1 MIYKNIGL
9 VYADYIVNCVKH
21 RLDDTVSGWVEGF
34 NNCREQGY
42 KMYFYGKN
50 CDVNGMAIYVYGG
63 RHSDKPT
70 ITYDFGNVC
79 NDKLYS
85 EDAYYYRTEEFD
97 TSDGAVD
104 RICELIMNFV
114 NENEREDLEN
124 EKDL

>member
-1 MIYKNIGL
+1 MTIAAEYCSAVANS
-9 VYADYIVNCVKH
+9 YATPGVATAVQPA
-21 RLDDTVSGWVEGF
+21 TQATESP
-34 NNCREQGY
+34 
-42 KMYFYGKN
+42 
-50 CDVNGMAIYVYGG
+50 AA
-63 RHSDKPT
+63 
-70 ITYDFGNVC
+70 DFGNVC